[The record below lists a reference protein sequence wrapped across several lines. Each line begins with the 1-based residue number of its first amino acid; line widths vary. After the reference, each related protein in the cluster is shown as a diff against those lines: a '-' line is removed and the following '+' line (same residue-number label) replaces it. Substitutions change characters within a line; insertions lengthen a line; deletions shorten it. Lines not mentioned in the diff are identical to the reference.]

1 MTLRSTVL
9 TVLLALVCA
18 LQFVPGVGMGEARA
32 ACSPSPGYGSG
43 FESQIVSCTY
53 RDQAYAAITSENNY
67 LNTHSPQ
74 RFYTIAFSTTSCGS
88 GYSCYKFSGISNGYG
103 APGYYARFPTA
114 SACPA
119 GTTWNDPSKTCF
131 SAAACLA
138 KPSVP
143 IGTLNISVAGVKFC
157 SSGCEFEAKQGTQSQ
172 LTTGGGEQLNIYSG
186 GAYTPSGNPCSAGQ
200 LDPPVDQPQQCVTDS
215 SSTWPVCIKKT
226 GEHCVKSKTGRQLC
240 WKPFETGEKT
250 DQDVLQVRNAG
261 ASAATPS
268 TPPPPGESFT
278 PGASVSETTTTTAA
292 DGTARTVTTTTT
304 NYTTAGGTNASGS
317 GDAPSDSG
325 ETGDGTGTADSNSD
339 YGSAGD
345 GVGNLYTKKT
355 DTLDTS
361 FADFSTQVQATPIVS
376 AITGFFTFNESAACP
391 IFTVPENEWVP
402 AMTFDWFCTGVIAE
416 LLPLMGALCL
426 AAAAWLGFKIGVV
439 W

>member
-1 MTLRSTVL
+1 MRLRSTVL

-18 LQFVPGVGMGEARA
+18 LQFVPGAGVGSAQAIALPSDCTFVNNLTTCPTRARA
-32 ACSPSPGYGSG
+32 WTVCNLRASEVKAAGNP
-43 FESQIVSCTY
+43 
-53 RDQAYAAITSENNY
+53 QA
-67 LNTHSPQ
+67 Q
-74 RFYTIAFSTTSCGS
+74 C
-88 GYSCYKFSGISNGYG
+88 
-103 APGYYARFPTA
+103 FPNTA
-114 SACPA
+114 SESNANTYVCGKTYFGA
-119 GTTWNDPSKTCF
+119 GCGGVGANVNWTKQCNTGETWVVSTHTCF
-131 SAAACLA
+131 SPAACLA
-138 KPSVP
+138 KPVIP
-143 IGTLNISVAGVKFC
+143 LGTLNISVAGVKFC
-157 SSGCEFEAKQGTQSQ
+157 SANCEFEAKNGTQSA
-172 LTTGGGEQLNIYSG
+172 LTTGGGETLSVYTG
-186 GAYTPSGNPCSAGQ
+186 GAYTPTGNQCSSGQ
-200 LDPPVDQPQQCVTDS
+200 VDPPADQPQQCVTDS

-361 FADFSTQVQATPIVS
+361 FADFSTQVQATPIVA
-376 AITGFFTFNESAACP
+376 AITGFFTFNETAACP

-402 AMTFDWFCTGVIAE
+402 EMVFDWFCTGVIAD
-416 LLPLMGALCL
+416 LLPLMGVLCL